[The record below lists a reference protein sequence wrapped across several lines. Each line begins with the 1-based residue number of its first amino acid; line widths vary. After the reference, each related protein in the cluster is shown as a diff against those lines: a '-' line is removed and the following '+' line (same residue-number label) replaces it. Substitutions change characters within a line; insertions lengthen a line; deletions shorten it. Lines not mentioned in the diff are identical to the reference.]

1 MATFELSAK
10 PYVAENTGGVMGLGA
25 AQTEMA
31 TKKRADENR
40 LANSFFGRVARG
52 FSASNKPEKPTDKYA
67 RIAREDYDFYKNN
80 FESFEKGL
88 LEDAAKDSSLIDLAA
103 PTSARSFGLAQ
114 GITGRDMK
122 RFGGEVTA
130 AQRRQQGR
138 YNVGAGTL
146 SVLDSVNNAAMS
158 QYDLNKQKRASLL
171 DIGQKVYQGSMEGLS
186 TSAKNE
192 AERIKADKAASEMR
206 KAQRTQGI
214 VGGIA
219 TGVAVGAV
227 AGAATGA
234 AVGGGLAL
242 LAFL

>member
-1 MATFELSAK
+1 MATTDMTS
-10 PYVAENTGGVMGLGA
+10 GVMSQQFAQADAAAKEKADKIQRENSIAGRLMRGL
-25 AQTEMA
+25 
-31 TKKRADENR
+31 
-40 LANSFFGRVARG
+40 S
-52 FSASNKPEKPTDKYA
+52 SNKNKNKEKPTDKYA

-88 LEDAAKDSSLIDLAA
+88 LEDAAKDSSLIDLAT
-103 PTSARSFGLAQ
+103 PTSARAFGLAQ

-219 TGVAVGAV
+219 TGVAVGVA

>member
-1 MATFELSAK
+1 MATTDMTS
-10 PYVAENTGGVMGLGA
+10 GVMSEQFAQADA
-25 AQTEMA
+25 AAKE
-31 TKKRADENR
+31 KADKIQRE
-40 LANSFFGRVARG
+40 NSFAGRLMRS
-52 FSASNKPEKPTDKYA
+52 FSSNKKKEKPTDKYA

>member
-1 MATFELSAK
+1 
-10 PYVAENTGGVMGLGA
+10 
-25 AQTEMA
+25 
-31 TKKRADENR
+31 
-40 LANSFFGRVARG
+40 
-52 FSASNKPEKPTDKYA
+52 
-67 RIAREDYDFYKNN
+67 
-80 FESFEKGL
+80 
-88 LEDAAKDSSLIDLAA
+88 
-103 PTSARSFGLAQ
+103 
-114 GITGRDMK
+114 
-122 RFGGEVTA
+122 
-130 AQRRQQGR
+130 
-138 YNVGAGTL
+138 
-146 SVLDSVNNAAMS
+146 MS

>member
-1 MATFELSAK
+1 MATTDMTS
-10 PYVAENTGGVMGLGA
+10 GVMSQQFSQADA
-25 AQTEMA
+25 AAKE
-31 TKKRADENR
+31 KADKIQRE
-40 LANSFFGRVARG
+40 NSFGSRLIRG
-52 FSASNKPEKPTDKYA
+52 FSSSNKPEKPTDKYA

-80 FESFEKGL
+80 FEGFEKGL

-114 GITGRDMK
+114 GIVGRDMK

-146 SVLDSVNNAAMS
+146 SVLDSVNNAAMT

-171 DIGQKVYQGSMEGLS
+171 DIGQQVYQGPMEGLS

-219 TGVAVGAV
+219 TGVAVGAI